1 MRAAGIGVPSQ
12 IDAACLLV
20 ILIFAPAARARADW
34 TIGGYLGAAHTATSA
49 VSIRQPLIGT
59 DLVLDGVQFR
69 GRSFE
74 SPLYYGYRVGYELPF
89 ARAIS
94 VEAEL
99 IHAKVYAE
107 TEREVSTRGRR
118 NGIAVDGR
126 EPMSQS
132 VEALSVSHGLNLI
145 VFNVVGRFPVGS
157 SSSPLQLTGRLGAG
171 PTVPHAESTI
181 GGVHQ
186 EQYEW
191 GSVAV
196 QAAVGVEVRVTHGL
210 SALGEYKFS
219 RTREA
224 LTVSG
229 GGQVRSLLRT
239 HQAVLGLG
247 YRF

>member
-1 MRAAGIGVPSQ
+1 MSRLVFLVVV
-12 IDAACLLV
+12 LLT
-20 ILIFAPAARARADW
+20 LGRPAPARADW
-34 TIGGYLGAAHTATSA
+34 TLGGYFGAAHTATSA

-74 SPLYYGYRVGYELPF
+74 SPPYYGYRVGHDLPF
-89 ARAIS
+89 ARALS

-99 IHAKVYAE
+99 IHGKVYAE

-118 NGIAVDGR
+118 NGVAVDGR
-126 EPMSQS
+126 EPMSRS
-132 VEALSVSHGLNLI
+132 VEALSLSHGLNLI

-157 SSSPLQLTGRLGAG
+157 STSPLQLTGRLGAG

-186 EQYEW
+186 EQYQW

-219 RTREA
+219 RTRETV
-224 LTVSG
+224 TVSG
-229 GGQVRSLLRT
+229 GGEARSLLRT
-239 HQAVLGLG
+239 HHAVFGLG